1 MGNFGSKEDILVDIA
16 VLFKQMEGGKL
27 TLDELDNLV
36 NMSRELNERMVILR
50 YKAFEEKVFGVRP
63 VVEETPEIVE
73 EISIEEESIKMEEE
87 IIPEI
92 EVVAEVEIEIEE
104 EIQIEEPLFQVEVK
118 DEPSFGFSLFDD
130 HGDAE
135 EIAVE
140 TKLFTPEPVTEVPT
154 APVTAEEVEIEEK
167 IEENNSNFNSEV
179 NEFSTFEKPTV
190 EPTAEIPVEKPM
202 SDIDRAHAENLAR
215 FFNKSQETPVVET
228 PVQEV
233 VTPLFTEEDAVK
245 IDSVVEEVPVF
256 ETSHEEEAHFQN
268 ELEDEIQDEVDDL
281 IVSENEYLEE
291 EEIDEVIE
299 DSFSIPETKGEISYQ
314 REEVIES
321 RIEVETEDSFDQ
333 AVLSAFVHKYNQVGS
348 NLASQFGVSKLES
361 LIGSFGLNER
371 LQFINELFDGS
382 SESFA
387 NAIKGLDQQS
397 NSENARTK
405 VTEFAIE
412 NNWDVDSETVEEFM
426 QKVVRR
432 YA

>member
-63 VVEETPEIVE
+63 VVVEEVPEIVE
-73 EISIEEESIKMEEE
+73 EIIIEEEPIE
-87 IIPEI
+87 IIEEVVPEI
-92 EVVAEVEIEIEE
+92 EEVEENVIEE
-104 EIQIEEPLFQVEVK
+104 EVQIDEPLFQVEVK
-118 DEPSFGFSLFDD
+118 SEPSFGFSLFDD
-130 HGDAE
+130 HGD
-135 EIAVE
+135 VE
-140 TKLFTPEPVTEVPT
+140 
-154 APVTAEEVEIEEK
+154 EEVVENNHTSFESVEEVSSTPINEIEEENAVEF

-179 NEFSTFEKPTV
+179 NEMPTV
-190 EPTAEIPVEKPM
+190 ETTPVEPISEIPQEKPM

-228 PVQEV
+228 SIQEEIKQESV
-233 VTPLFTEEDAVK
+233 IKETPE
-245 IDSVVEEVPVF
+245 EEVP
-256 ETSHEEEAHFQN
+256 FQN
-268 ELEDEIQDEVDDL
+268 KVEVIAEEKDDF
-281 IVSENEYLEE
+281 IVSENEYLDENEMNDVVESSFSTQMPVEE
-291 EEIDEVIE
+291 TYERKEVIE
-299 DSFSIPETKGEISYQ
+299 TRDEL
-314 REEVIES
+314 
-321 RIEVETEDSFDQ
+321 ETEDSFDQ

-348 NLASQFGVSKLES
+348 NLASQFGVSKLDS

-387 NAIKGLDQQS
+387 NAIKGLDTQS
-397 NSENARTK
+397 NSENARKK
-405 VTEFAIE
+405 VAEFAIE